1 MTTAPKFRLRLSSL
15 KFMSVVDEPCQ
26 PNSKTLLIKR
36 APTGDEISAT
46 MRIAK
51 IDEELGLAF
60 FWGFTSTNPDG
71 SDHFDLANDTVD
83 PDFVKASMNYMLEG
97 GAVDEMHNGES
108 GAGRVVFCMPLTKE
122 IGSAFGL
129 GDVKQTGLM
138 IGLKPSPEVLAK
150 LKSGEYTGVSLAG
163 MGTRELLKS
172 APPRM
177 RLTTSVEGHSHT
189 IDDDSIEG
197 GRTSTVTTAD
207 GKHDHPWVRLSNNSI
222 AIGEA
227 EGHGHEVVDAS
238 LDDTAPK
245 IAAHRAQLEKQAA
258 QIAADAALEK
268 KIVDESLAYLDQ
280 MLADQ
285 GVEYAVAMAKRNATS
300 LGNWG
305 QVWLD
310 SRTATIATAIA
321 KSAPGSTE
329 SPIEV
334 ITKREAD
341 YETLVTKHMT
351 AHKCDRLTA
360 NAAVF
365 ESDAGRAAYIAID
378 TAKRAPY
385 ERAFTAF
392 ESRIE
397 AKTAEIDK
405 AVEAFAINHNLDSL
419 TARTRLEK
427 ISPTFAKSVED
438 LQDLYHERSHTLA
451 KVQHELEVAYVECGR
466 AAQASQTK
474 SATDEAAKAAELAK
488 RAPEEAQLAAMA
500 KGYALANKCDVVEA
514 YGALMES
521 SPEARDLYSRG
532 EARKNERRA
541 GL

>member
-46 MRIAK
+46 MHIAK

-71 SDHFDLANDTVD
+71 SEHFDLANDTVD
-83 PDFVKASMNYMLEG
+83 PDFVKAAMNYMLEG
-97 GAVDEMHNGES
+97 GAVDEMHNGQP
-108 GAGRVVFCMPLTKE
+108 GAGRVVFCMPITKE
-122 IGSAFGL
+122 TIAAFGL

-172 APPRM
+172 AKPRM

-222 AIGEA
+222 AIGET
-227 EGHGHEVVDAS
+227 EGHGHEVVDAA

-245 IAAHRAQLEKQAA
+245 LAAHRAQLEKQAA
-258 QIAADAALEK
+258 QIAADVALEK
-268 KIVDESLAYLDQ
+268 KIVDQSLAYLDQ
-280 MLADQ
+280 LLADH

-300 LGNWG
+300 IGNWG

-310 SRTATIATAIA
+310 SRADQ
-321 KSAPGSTE
+321 
-329 SPIEV
+329 
-334 ITKREAD
+334 ITKSVEVVKATSAIDVIMKRRDD
-341 YETLVTKHMT
+341 YDALVTKYM
-351 AHKCDRLTA
+351 ADKNCSKLEA
-360 NAAVF
+360 NEAVYNSDEGAKAYLDGWSSMYSSVEKAARSF
-365 ESDAGRAAYIAID
+365 DA
-378 TAKRAPY
+378 K
-385 ERAFTAF
+385 
-392 ESRIE
+392 IE
-397 AKTAEIDK
+397 AKTAEVEK
-405 AVEAFAINHNLDSL
+405 AVEAFAVDHNLDMS
-419 TARTRLEK
+419 TARMRLEK
-427 ISPTFAKSVED
+427 ISPSFAKSAED
-438 LQDLYHERSHTLA
+438 LADLHNQRSHAALKAQHDLELAWREHQGAMHQA
-451 KVQHELEVAYVECGR
+451 KVE
-466 AAQASQTK
+466 AQQ
-474 SATDEAAKAAELAK
+474 ATDKAASAALAK
-488 RAPEEAQLAAMA
+488 RAPEDVQLEAMA
-500 KGYALANKCDVVEA
+500 KGYAIAHKCDVVEA
-514 YGALMES
+514 YGALMET